1 MLRKLIAIAL
11 LAANTSQVMSAE
23 FDEQRDSEK
32 PNIVLVVAED
42 LSARIGAYGDDVA
55 RTPNL
60 DSLANEGVMFNN
72 VYTMAGVCAPSRAGL
87 ITGAPPHRVGLQH
100 MRTADR
106 EYFGVPPAQVK
117 AYPEILRKNGYF
129 TYNDIKTDYQF
140 AKGAVGVGPFTIWS
154 ANGNVRNPED
164 SLVPSAWRTHD
175 LQGKPFFLNL
185 NPFITHESALF
196 IPENTPPHLQQ
207 MNQISEGI
215 RANYQFSTP
224 DLDKITVPPYLVDTK
239 ETRQEIAR
247 FYENIE
253 VMDQQVGAVIENLKK
268 DKLWDNTIFIFTT
281 DHGDALPRSKREGLV
296 SGIKVPMIMHIPEK
310 YKPDWMPGS
319 GQTID
324 RLVSFED
331 IAPTLLGF
339 AGIERLPYMQ
349 GIDLSDDAPVKRHYI
364 FADRARMDAV
374 DLRSYYV
381 LDEKYQY
388 VRNYATQPNGAEI
401 KFRNVLSSVKAL
413 NNAKASNTLTAQQK
427 KWFDSKVPEELYD
440 LSKDAEQLVNL
451 ANNPDYAHV
460 LSRFREQLDSWRNL
474 GSDYNLIEENVLI
487 QDSGNRH
494 DAQQTTLPAVAEIDE
509 ITGKVF
515 MAPRTEGASIG
526 YSYDNK
532 VWQVYDKSFVPDSAH
547 NKLFIKAVRYGWAES
562 EVITLMY

>member
-1 MLRKLIAIAL
+1 
-11 LAANTSQVMSAE
+11 
-23 FDEQRDSEK
+23 
-32 PNIVLVVAED
+32 
-42 LSARIGAYGDDVA
+42 
-55 RTPNL
+55 
-60 DSLANEGVMFNN
+60 
-72 VYTMAGVCAPSRAGL
+72 
-87 ITGAPPHRVGLQH
+87 

-106 EYFGVPPAQVK
+106 EYFGVPPAHVK
-117 AYPEILRKNGYF
+117 AYPELLRKSGYF

-175 LQGKPFFLNL
+175 LQGKPFFINL

-215 RANYQFSTP
+215 RANYQFRTP
-224 DLDKITVPPYLVDTK
+224 DLDKITVPSYLADTK

-253 VMDQQVGAVIENLKK
+253 VMDQQVGAVIANLKK

-310 YKPDWMPGS
+310 YKPDWMPES
-319 GQTID
+319 GKTID

-349 GIDLSDDAPVKRHYI
+349 GVDLSDDAPAKRDYI

-388 VRNYATQPNGAEI
+388 VRNYATQPNGSEI

-413 NNAKASNTLTAQQK
+413 NNAKESNTLTAQQK
-427 KWFDSKVPEELYD
+427 KWFDSKAPEELYD

-451 ANNPDYAHV
+451 ASDPDYAHV
-460 LSRFREQLDSWRNL
+460 LSRFREQLDNWRNL
-474 GSDYNLIEENVLI
+474 GSDYNLIEESVLI

-494 DAQQTTLPAVAEIDE
+494 DAQHTTLPAVAEIDE

-532 VWQVYDKSFVPDSAH
+532 VWQVYDKSFVPDSSH

-562 EVITLMY
+562 EVVTISY